1 MGFFYQAQYG
11 AKNSGKNLKKQ
22 DMPGKG
28 FICGRKTEGY
38 LVFVEQI
45 PHTLVRTGD

>member
-1 MGFFYQAQYG
+1 LGFFIRRQYG

-28 FICGRKTEGY
+28 FICGRKTEQGIWF
-38 LVFVEQI
+38 L
-45 PHTLVRTGD
+45 